1 MAYVV
6 SCYDVSSF
14 FSDEGGP
21 TKLIEILATI
31 SLFDTKEKAIVNI
44 IEQIEESIEETDE
57 NDEYIKLEEDEVLS
71 IRQEL
76 DLSGSYV
83 WNEQDWYKLEYQA
96 IK

>member
-14 FSDEGGP
+14 YSCEGGP
-21 TKLIEILATI
+21 AKMREILATI
-31 SLFDTKEKAIVNI
+31 SLFDTREKAIVNI

-57 NDEYIKLEEDEVLS
+57 NDEYIKLEEDEVQS

-76 DLSGSYV
+76 DVSGDYV
-83 WNEQDWYKLEYQA
+83 WNEHDWYKLEYQA